1 MGFEFQQANKILTN
15 LLLLADNQSNLPI
28 SSNVTSI
35 ISYFIQSL
43 SKKSQV
49 DSLKDKKARLLWFRN
64 YFIGV
69 LISILSNI
77 DLTKCKMCIICLKEL
92 LLLLRYTPRYEQDEG
107 IIKLWS
113 IINNLYQKTPKNC
126 ENLLQI
132 FSGSLKKLYKLTES
146 IDGMNNLMVNVS
158 FDAMSMCRNS
168 IERSAKVQYFITISQ
183 YGNMRYTNTLS
194 ILLPIVTPLSLINEE
209 LLNKMSYEYCEGLLF
224 IAQHNEELSKIIHS
238 MQIYERLDVNGVL
251 QFMKEMI
258 KEDTN
263 KYSFSTFNFYLL
275 FHTASWIGLNCNNN
289 ITITNSIDLLIEYFF
304 IILKKNNKSYDW
316 MILILINKIINIFI
330 TNNSIPLNN
339 SCLKIMTMIIENR
352 VDLLMNIDQLLFK
365 QFNDK
370 VNKEIKFNKD
380 KREYIIYYSSILSS
394 GKTQK
399 EKIWLYKIIYKFG
412 INLSSFPSYFK
423 VEGSRQIQGVL
434 IALSKI
440 IISLIQL
447 GPSKNIYLIPYLKLF
462 LNFEPTQPPIVKQ
475 TFIQCLSSIPLKLL
489 YKLILLIK
497 PNNSLSYPTII
508 LRLFNCFLSD
518 INPLIRELTAKNSPQ
533 ILSPTLQYLYS
544 LSPPSAL
551 AKYSTTTLTTTGI
564 QRVSQLIAI
573 SYIIKQI
580 SIPSQ
585 NNRYFLNS
593 TSIPRLPNPLS
604 KYETPLLAN
613 ILSFVPYILYQSFD
627 RLQPS
632 IQISGLHAFVR
643 SIRYLCRTPSTIFLS
658 NLINQAF
665 NYLLEIIRAILTVHR
680 PEYAIPFKY
689 SLPIEPLA
697 KEMILIN
704 ARSDGIDNP
713 VISLSSASFSA
724 LAVLLRRL
732 KPTKEV
738 FLLLKLFIDEHILP
752 IHLAIREI
760 LRYDLKPY
768 QKTEHPLYDSLC
780 LEADAVRD
788 FEVSELSQE
797 TWSQTATM
805 ISSVMRLVDNNAL
818 KHTETA
824 VVTRCALSLIV
835 AGLKYGKPNKPSKGI
850 FGIDNE
856 EDYIPND
863 FNEIYQQLLK
873 GIEDDT
879 LKHSKISSK
888 HYFIPHFG
896 LLPSL
901 NLLSIESL
909 KTNNEISQMTTFL
922 EEIHFILKRG
932 IRINDHF
939 LTLLQLINIAKE
951 LFTNLIKYTPSYI
964 DDYLDMHNIEMCAM
978 KLSKKGLNGQKIID
992 SIIFEIADNPFSD
1005 KIIHWLTKIRDLN
1018 HCYSICLDV
1027 LLDSVKGD
1035 GIFQELRGQ
1044 IVIPLYFASIL
1055 QGLIDINTTITN
1067 EYVHRVIDLTVS
1079 DALMVFRCSTPLVII
1094 NEAEYL
1100 LREIRPDIAQ
1110 ALRGEIIIKTPTLK
1124 EFKEIESTLKLLS
1137 SKQEL
1142 SQLFYQSL
1150 FDIFQPMPISLIEA
1164 ITYSC
1169 LKFEN
1174 RKYLEYILGKELP
1187 HNYDELFDILSK
1199 FLSKKIPS
1207 KSYITIQT
1215 INNFWKIQH
1224 FFDKRLPALRDSA
1237 RNKDHNGQLMLY
1249 ITKKQSHNILTHL
1262 HHKFLL
1268 NFIPTIPK
1276 NHILFDTD
1284 FSKILQDELWGN
1296 QTPPV
1301 NSNKQALQSLVSLQ
1315 SILPISNYLKD
1326 SFIQR
1331 LLEAEETELLLS
1343 CLLHPFYFITF
1354 ALDNPITLHI
1364 DHSIHYVKTHSFHFM
1379 KEDFLNQ
1386 IKLKFNQNP
1395 LKYIRVLVAC
1405 LPQFNQNDLYSIYQM
1420 SLSIVGGRSDS
1431 ILVQYIQASVSA
1443 ILSVCPEYSTP
1454 PPHSIMSVIAF
1465 EHSLVFIS
1473 QSLLSPAT
1481 RTTIIQELH
1490 EVLQGVVGE
1499 GRLVDKIDE
1508 VRKNWVGKITLRLL
1522 WDLICLST
1530 NNQVF
1535 DQILV
1540 EDVFQDDN
1548 RNTDTQPLSMM
1559 DRRDSLLSRILVHLT
1574 DY

>member
-1 MGFEFQQANKILTN
+1 MGFEFQQANKVLTN
-15 LLLLADNQSNLPI
+15 LLLLADSQTNLPI
-28 SSNVTSI
+28 SSNVNSI

-69 LISILSNI
+69 LISIITNV
-77 DLTKCKMCIICLKEL
+77 DLTKCKMAVICLKEL

-107 IIKLWS
+107 IITLWS
-113 IINNLYQKTPKNC
+113 TINNLYQKTPKNC
-126 ENLLQI
+126 ENLLQV
-132 FSGSLKKLYKLTES
+132 FSGSLKKLYKLTGS

-168 IERSAKVQYFITISQ
+168 IERSAKVQYFMTISR

-194 ILLPIVTPLSLINEE
+194 ILLPIVTPLSLINED
-209 LLNKMSYEYCEGLLF
+209 LLNTMSHEYCDGLLF
-224 IAQHNEELSKIIHS
+224 IAHHNEELSKSIHS
-238 MQIYERLDVNGVL
+238 MQIYERLDVDGVL
-251 QFMKEMI
+251 QFMKELI
-258 KEDTN
+258 KEDTD
-263 KYSFSTFNFYLL
+263 KYSLSTFNFYLL
-275 FHTASWIGLNCNNN
+275 FHTASWIGLNCNNI

-304 IILKKNNKSYDW
+304 VILKKNKKNYDW
-316 MILILINKIINIFI
+316 MILILINKIISVFI
-330 TNNSIPLNN
+330 TTNSIPLNN
-339 SCLKIMTMIIENR
+339 ACLKIMTMIVENR
-352 VDLLMNIDQLLFK
+352 VDLLISIEQLLFK

-370 VNKEIKFNKD
+370 VNKEIKSSKD

-399 EKIWLYKIIYKFG
+399 EKMWLYEITHEFG

-423 VEGSRQIQGVL
+423 VECSRQIQGVL

-447 GPSKNIYLIPYLKLF
+447 GPSKNIYLIPFLKSF

-475 TFIQCLSSIPLKLL
+475 TFIHCLSSIPLKLL
-489 YKLILLIK
+489 YRLIPLIQ
-497 PNNSLSYPTII
+497 PNTSLSYPTTI

-518 INPLIRELTAKNSPQ
+518 TNPLIREFTAKHSPQ
-533 ILSPTLQYLYS
+533 ILSPTIQYLYS

-551 AKYSTTTLTTTGI
+551 AKYSSTTLTTTGI

-573 SYIIKQI
+573 SYIIKQN
-580 SIPSQ
+580 SFPTL
-585 NNRYFLNS
+585 NRHFLNS

-643 SIRYLCRTPSTIFLS
+643 SIRYLCRTPSTTVTS
-658 NLINQAF
+658 NLLNQTF

-680 PEYAIPFKY
+680 PECAIPFKY
-689 SLPIEPLA
+689 SLPIESLA
-697 KEMILIN
+697 KEMTLIN

-724 LAVLLRRL
+724 LAVLLRRV

-738 FLLLKLFIDEHILP
+738 FSLLKLFIDEHTLP

-760 LRYDLKPY
+760 LRYGLTPY
-768 QKTEHPLYDSLC
+768 QQTEHPLYDSLC

-788 FEVSELSQE
+788 FEVSKLSQE
-797 TWSQTATM
+797 TWSETATM
-805 ISSVMRLVDNNAL
+805 VASVMRLVDNDAL

-835 AGLKYGKPNKPSKGI
+835 AGIKYGKPNKPSKGV

-856 EDYIPND
+856 EDYIPNN
-863 FNEIYQQLLK
+863 FNEVYQQLLK

-879 LKHSKISSK
+879 LKHSKITSK
-888 HYFIPHFG
+888 PYFIPHFG

-909 KTNNEISQMTTFL
+909 KTNNEISQMTAFL

-932 IRINDHF
+932 VRINDHF

-951 LFTNLIKYTPSYI
+951 LFTTLIKYTPSYI

-978 KLSKKGLNGQKIID
+978 KLSKQGLTGQKIID
-992 SIIFEIADNPFSD
+992 SIIFEVADNPLSD
-1005 KIIHWLTKIRDLN
+1005 KVIHWLTKIRDLN

-1027 LLDSVKGD
+1027 LSDSVKGD
-1035 GIFQELRGQ
+1035 GVLQELRGQ
-1044 IVIPLYFASIL
+1044 VVVPLYFASVL
-1055 QGLIDINTTITN
+1055 QGLIDVDTTITR

-1079 DALMVFRCSTPLVII
+1079 DALMVSRCSAPLVIVH
-1094 NEAEYL
+1094 EAERL
-1100 LREIRPDIAQ
+1100 LRETRPDIAR
-1110 ALRGEIIIKTPTLK
+1110 ALRGETPTNTPALK
-1124 EFKEIESTLKLLS
+1124 EFKGIEVTLQLLS

-1142 SQLFYQSL
+1142 SELFYQSL

-1169 LKFEN
+1169 LKCEN
-1174 RKYLEYILGKELP
+1174 RRCLENILGKELP
-1187 HNYDELFDILSK
+1187 HDYGELFDILSE
-1199 FLSKKIPS
+1199 LLPKKTPS

-1215 INNFWKIQH
+1215 ITDFWKIQH

-1249 ITKKQSHNILTHL
+1249 ITKKQPHSIVAYL
-1262 HHKFLL
+1262 HHEFLL
-1268 NFIPTIPK
+1268 KFIPTIPK

-1315 SILPISNYLKD
+1315 SLLPISNYLKD

-1331 LLEAEETELLLS
+1331 LLEAEETELVLS

-1364 DHSIHYVKTHSFHFM
+1364 NHSTHYVETHSFHFM
-1379 KEDFLNQ
+1379 KEDVLNQ

-1405 LPQFNQNDLYSIYQM
+1405 LPQFKPNDLYSIYQM
-1420 SLSIVGGRSDS
+1420 SLNVLGGRSDS
-1431 ILVQYIQASVSA
+1431 VLVQYIQASVSA
-1443 ILSVCPEYSTP
+1443 MLSVCPEYSTP

-1481 RTTIIQELH
+1481 RATIVQELH

-1499 GRLVDKIDE
+1499 GRLVDKIDG

-1530 NNQVF
+1530 NNPVF

-1548 RNTDTQPLSMM
+1548 RNNETQPLSMM
-1559 DRRDSLLSRILVHLT
+1559 DRRDSLLSRLLVHLT